1 MDAPLRSARLR
12 VGDGR
17 HVGFAVWGDSSP
29 AAQVIVHCHG
39 TPGGRLASYQTPAQS
54 ALRHVS
60 LDRPGFGLSDPQ
72 PSRTVGDHAADVVQ
86 VLDHLDVGRFSAFG
100 WSGGGPHALGLG
112 ALLPDRVAR
121 VAVLGSPAPED
132 DPTFDI
138 TAGMPE
144 MNRESRRMLKENPE
158 EDRHDV
164 EKAVAAFGEDPESFL
179 RQIDAIL
186 DAVDTAADRAM
197 GLKPRMVEQLRD
209 AFQNG
214 SEGWFED
221 DLVTVRPWG
230 FAPEDVQTEVWL
242 LHGERDRLVPVSHG
256 RHLASRL
263 PRCIGE
269 FPPEDGHIS
278 PLTRLPEILDWLA
291 RGDPHAH

>member
-1 MDAPLRSARLR
+1 MDAPLTSARLK
-12 VGDGR
+12 VADGR
-17 HVGFAVWGDSSP
+17 HVGFAVWGDSSA

-39 TPGGRLASYQTPAQS
+39 TPGGRLAAYQTLTQS

-72 PSRTVGDHAADVVQ
+72 PGRIVGDHAADVAR
-86 VLDHLDVGRFSAFG
+86 VLDHLGVGRFSVFG

-158 EDRHDV
+158 EDRLDV
-164 EKAVAAFGEDPESFL
+164 EKAVAAFREDPESFVG
-179 RQIDAIL
+179 QVEAIL
-186 DAVDTAADRAM
+186 DPLDVAADRAM
-197 GLKPRMVEQLRD
+197 GLKPRMIAQLRD

-214 SEGWFED
+214 SQGWFEP
-221 DLVTVRPWG
+221 DLITVRPWG
-230 FAPEDVQTEVWL
+230 FAPEEVRTEVWL
-242 LHGERDRLVPVSHG
+242 WHGERDRLVPVSHG

-263 PRCIGE
+263 PRCTGR
-269 FPPEDGHIS
+269 FLPAAGH
-278 PLTRLPEILDWLA
+278 LP
-291 RGDPHAH
+291 